1 MSSPLQSSYF
11 FKFLHF
17 STRFCCFLPAGTANK
32 KRFAWITDKVAR
44 HPWALSSTCH
54 QNWLCP

>member
-32 KRFAWITDKVAR
+32 NVLHELQIRLPDILERFR
-44 HPWALSSTCH
+44 
-54 QNWLCP
+54 